1 MGTPVEHEPCSHL
14 HPHRQDTTSGHRVQ
28 LALAV
33 LPIVTAGLYLVG
45 TMHHVGYLKAF
56 ALDDAL
62 FPLVWERAVLQGFLL
77 SVVHSLDPLL
87 YATVS
92 VLLLAVGSLA
102 AAFLS
107 SADRARRWQFV
118 LKRWLGAR
126 FKNGHRVPLPT
137 EKAMNI
143 CTYVAAVAMVVVTL
157 LLLAAF
163 SLNQGRLQAEQER
176 ERFAN
181 GHGTQ
186 VMLSADQLI
195 APVRA
200 KQLACG
206 ASHCAFWLGN
216 EVLVLRHEQVQRVLA
231 FMLESNMP
239 AQALPA
245 SSAVFR

>member
-1 MGTPVEHEPCSHL
+1 
-14 HPHRQDTTSGHRVQ
+14 
-28 LALAV
+28 
-33 LPIVTAGLYLVG
+33 
-45 TMHHVGYLKAF
+45 MHHVGYLNAF

-102 AAFLS
+102 AAIFS
-107 SADRARRWQFV
+107 SADGAHRWQFA
-118 LKRWLGAR
+118 LWRWVGAR
-126 FKNGHRVPLPT
+126 FKGRPVALPS

-163 SLNQGRLQAEQER
+163 SLNEGRLQAEQER

-181 GHGTQ
+181 RRGTQ

-195 APVRA
+195 VPVRA

-206 ASHCAFWLGN
+206 ASHCAFWLGS
-216 EVLVLRHEQVQRVLA
+216 EVLILRHEQVQRVLA
-231 FMLESNMP
+231 FNPEINGPVP
-239 AQALPA
+239 AVPA